1 MNIIKLGGS
10 VLTDKTQIATFKTE
24 VMDNLSKHL
33 STFSEQMILIH
44 GAGSFGHITAEQYNL
59 QSGFQDH
66 SQLQGFS
73 VTHALVQQLNNHVLE
88 SLHKANIP
96 AVSLPPHAI
105 LSLNNHEMD
114 HLDYPLFESYLQSN
128 FVPVSFGD
136 VALDKTLGFSIC
148 SGDLLIW
155 HLCKH
160 FKAEKII
167 FAVDIDGL
175 YTANPKTNPDA
186 RLIEETNSSGL
197 STILTQSD
205 EHSDVTG
212 GMQGKIESIIKLLPF
227 GQEVYVVNGNYPERL
242 EEILKGHKTIC
253 TRIIG
258 GGRV

>member
-10 VLTDKTQIATFKTE
+10 VLTDKTQLATFKKE
-24 VMDNLSKHL
+24 VMDELSKQL
-33 STFSEQMILIH
+33 SSHTEQMILIH

-73 VTHALVQQLNNHVLE
+73 VTHALVQQLNNYVLE

-105 LSLNNHEMD
+105 LSLDNHKVD
-114 HLDYPLFESYLQSN
+114 HLDYPLFKSYLDSN

-136 VALDKTLGFSIC
+136 VALDKSLGFSIC
-148 SGDLLIW
+148 SGDLLIR
-155 HLCKH
+155 HLCAH
-160 FKAEKII
+160 FKPEKII
-167 FAVDIDGL
+167 FVIDIDGL
-175 YTANPKTNPDA
+175 YTANPKTHPEA
-186 RLIEETNSSGL
+186 ELIEHTDSSGL
-197 STILTQSD
+197 STILTQAD

-212 GMQGKIESIIKLLPF
+212 GMQGKIESILNLLDHT
-227 GQEVYVVNGNYPERL
+227 QEVYLVNGNHPERL
-242 EEILKGHKTIC
+242 KEILLGNTTIC

-258 GGRV
+258 RGTA